1 VDVLDVV
8 VYVEIGELDVVV
20 YEKTKDSIQVEDFVL
35 GFMLFYLD
43 YLE

>member
-1 VDVLDVV
+1 MDVLDVV
-8 VYVEIGELDVVV
+8 VYVEIGELYVVV

-35 GFMLFYLD
+35 RFMLFYLD